1 MRSKRFGHNWSTW
14 AFMEIYNC
22 NLKVTIILRRV
33 ALVMIRGV
41 FGDSQKISAFW
52 RGGIWLKIMTRLKHA
67 KSFLSCLTL
76 CDPMGCSLPASSVHE
91 ILQEIILKWVAISF
105 SRGSSQPRDWTCV
118 FLHWQ
123 ADSLPLSHQ
132 GNPKWYLAFADSHS
146 IHTQIWS
153 PSVEVNKLLYSWLD
167 FWSF

>member
-52 RGGIWLKIMTRLKHA
+52 RGGIWLKIITRLKHA

-76 CDPMGCSLPASSVHE
+76 CEPMGCSLPASSVHE
-91 ILQEIILKWVAISF
+91 ILQARTLEWVAISS
-105 SRGSSQPRDWTCV
+105 SRGSSWPGDQTV
-118 FLHWQ
+118 SLMFLVLV
-123 ADSLPLSHQ
+123 AGSLPLAPPGTCTGSLVVACRNWFSEQ
-132 GNPKWYLAFADSHS
+132 NPGPVH
-146 IHTQIWS
+146 
-153 PSVEVNKLLYSWLD
+153 
-167 FWSF
+167 